1 MSLLQCRCKTQKYE
15 QIMSRKSLS
24 PSSGLENEFRTYMS
38 RRGLDDHTTGSY
50 VSNIKNLIDGIIR
63 EYLERNHTSIFDI
76 SDIELI
82 GMYLNEFRND
92 DMLSKINRE
101 KHNNCTAPLKKYY
114 EFLQWKSNPND
125 AEFVN
130 KPDKSTIEERTL
142 FDVKPRAIEE
152 VEAEISTFKKY
163 GIPVPEA
170 LENEYRE
177 INSREFLNTLPG
189 KLEPIFKEC
198 PKGYNFTVIYSP
210 ENGVSVIDNSSLHT
224 TEGKPAKKMNLKVTL
239 PDGRIIMGPTA
250 KDTFVAAIGALGFER
265 VEALHMLYV
274 NHPMISDK
282 KHEKDIYANCQVEVM
297 PGKYLITASGTEY
310 KKAKLE
316 EAIRR
321 LGEKATVELVSSDNV
336 VDSTP
341 MAAPF
346 QEKINRKSPAT
357 RLQVICS
364 DGTII
369 NEGYASDTLIEAIRL
384 AGPLNVK
391 ALGLTCCDVPLVSD
405 RFDPEYRDAQKPV
418 SNGLLVMTKSSTEN
432 KKKYLDDIS
441 RRLDLNWKVEII

>member
-1 MSLLQCRCKTQKYE
+1 MG
-15 QIMSRKSLS
+15 RKSLS
-24 PSSGLENEFRTYMS
+24 PSSGLENEFRTYLS

-50 VSNIKNLIDGIIR
+50 VANIKNLIDGIIR
-63 EYLERNHTSIFDI
+63 DYLEQNHTSIFDI

-92 DMLSKINRE
+92 DELSKINRE
-101 KHNNCTAPLKKYY
+101 KHNHCTAPLKKYY
-114 EFLQWKSNPND
+114 EFLQWKANPND
-125 AEFVN
+125 AEFVR
-130 KPDKSTIEERTL
+130 KPEKSTTEERTL
-142 FDVKPRAIEE
+142 FDVKPRTIEE

-198 PKGYNFTVIYSP
+198 QKDYNLTVIYSP

-250 KDTFVAAIGALGFER
+250 KDSFVAAIGALGFER

-274 NHPMISDK
+274 NYPMISDK
-282 KHEKDIYANCQVEVM
+282 KHEKDVYASCQVEVM

-321 LGEKATVELVSSDNV
+321 LGEKATVELVSADNAEV
-336 VDSTP
+336 VMPEPVQQSSTGR
-341 MAAPF
+341 APA
-346 QEKINRKSPAT
+346 S
-357 RLQVICS
+357 RLKVICP
-364 DGTII
+364 DGQII
-369 NEGYASDTLIEAIRL
+369 NEGYAADTFVEAIRI
-384 AGPLNVK
+384 AGPMRVK

-405 RFDPEYRDAQKPV
+405 RFDPEYKEAQKPV
-418 SNGLLVMTKSSTEN
+418 SNGLLVMTKNSTDSKKNFLEKISS
-432 KKKYLDDIS
+432 
-441 RRLDLNWKVEII
+441 RLALGWKVEII